1 MKTFGYAFVF
11 SIIGGIVGAL
21 VGLGQTNYVKKSQ
34 REIAFPIYAIG
45 GALFGLVGGL
55 IVGSKI
61 GSAIDVEE
69 KLGFDKQETI
79 KYKVGRKWEYE
90 TTFINPA
97 TGNKNSIKTAYS
109 KEHDTALTFFNDV
122 PILNHESKSGADD
135 KIQKA
140 HINRAGY
147 VRSKIMMNELTLD

>member
-69 KLGFDKQETI
+69 KLGFDKQENN
-79 KYKVGRKWEYE
+79 KV
-90 TTFINPA
+90 
-97 TGNKNSIKTAYS
+97 
-109 KEHDTALTFFNDV
+109 
-122 PILNHESKSGADD
+122 
-135 KIQKA
+135 
-140 HINRAGY
+140 
-147 VRSKIMMNELTLD
+147 